1 MNSNGLKLGKGG
13 EASEYQKRIDRIDT
27 VILCMAEVEKM
38 IGELGKD
45 LLSDSR
51 ESVQPTITTRDSKRP
66 AWEGMTCPWIQ
77 KRRYP

>member
-1 MNSNGLKLGKGG
+1 MNSNGLKLRKGG

-45 LLSDSR
+45 LLINDK
-51 ESVQPTITTRDSKRP
+51 ESVQPTIASRDPKRP
-66 AWEGMTCPWIQ
+66 AWEGMVCPWIQ
-77 KRRYP
+77 RRYP